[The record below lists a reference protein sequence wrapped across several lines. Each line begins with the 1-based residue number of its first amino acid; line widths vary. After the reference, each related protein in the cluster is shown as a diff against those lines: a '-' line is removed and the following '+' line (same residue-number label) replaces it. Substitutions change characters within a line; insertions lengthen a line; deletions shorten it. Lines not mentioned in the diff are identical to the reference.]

1 MEEISH
7 TSPSSLGLFKKCQQQ
22 WFFRYVVGLKIPP
35 NMVMM
40 QGTAFD
46 RAESHNFQQKIKTQE
61 DVKLSVVQD
70 VLHDAFQEEVRV
82 REAVM
87 FNEGIQPV
95 EEEGAEATPTDAENK
110 ALEALKVFHVEHAHK
125 VMPKTVQRQF
135 SVPLLGLGKPYALQ
149 GIMDLEALEIVDFD
163 ASKAVGIKGAG
174 WIGNKTAIFDL
185 KLTGKSYPQNEAV
198 ISEQLTA
205 YDAAT
210 VAETGQ
216 HAPQL
221 ALLATVK
228 LKTPRVQFLPTTR
241 TDEDTERF
249 LRGLGNVV
257 RQVELVKEGKMD
269 PTPAA
274 PGAWWCNSK
283 WCGYWK
289 FCKIRPKE

>member
-1 MEEISH
+1 MDEISH
-7 TSPSSLGLFKKCQQQ
+7 TSTSSLGLFKKCQNQ
-22 WFFRYVVGLKIPP
+22 WFMRYVVGLKIPP

-46 RAESHNFQQKIKTQE
+46 RAESHNFRQKITTQE

-70 VLHDAFQEEVRV
+70 VLHETFQEEVRV
-82 REAVM
+82 RDAVI
-87 FNEGIQPV
+87 FNEGIEPV
-95 EEEGAEATPTDAENK
+95 EEEGTEATTNEAEKK
-110 ALEALKVFHVEHAHK
+110 ALDSLKVFHVEHATK

-149 GIMDLEALEIVDFD
+149 GIMDLEAHPIDDFD
-163 ASKAVGIKGAG
+163 KLSSGVNPG
-174 WIGNKTAIFDL
+174 TAIFDL
-185 KLTGKSYPQNEAV
+185 KLKGKSCPQNEAV

-216 HAPQL
+216 HATQL

-228 LKTPRVQFLPTTR
+228 LKTPKVQFLPTTR

-257 RQVELVKEGKMD
+257 RQVELVKDGKMD